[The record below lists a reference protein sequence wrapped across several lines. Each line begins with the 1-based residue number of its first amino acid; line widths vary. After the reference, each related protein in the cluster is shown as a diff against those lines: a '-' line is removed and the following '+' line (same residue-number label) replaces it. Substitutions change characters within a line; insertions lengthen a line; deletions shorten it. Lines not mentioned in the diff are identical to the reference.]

1 MNKNNNDNDE
11 LEFLHFDSIN
21 SIYNTDC
28 YDTTFYL
35 NNSLRSVNKI
45 YLKSVEMGIGF
56 NNIRFN
62 NGSSVLTLIINDI
75 SYTKRIND
83 YTSTSIVDLCSALTT
98 AFNTLPIIPTFT
110 SSTVTQ
116 KITITLASSTSIII
130 VPGVLSQYI
139 LGFTSNQTITGISI
153 ISTNN
158 FNLAIDNFISMYIV
172 NIPYKSTSALTQL
185 ISFKIP
191 FNAVGNTI
199 YYMADNMS
207 FSQYITV
214 TDPNYVLNSL
224 RIQIYDRF
232 GKIIKSN
239 GLDYTFS
246 FAIER
251 F

>member
-1 MNKNNNDNDE
+1 M
-11 LEFLHFDSIN
+11 
-21 SIYNTDC
+21 
-28 YDTTFYL
+28 
-35 NNSLRSVNKI
+35 
-45 YLKSVEMGIGF
+45 
-56 NNIRFN
+56 
-62 NGSSVLTLIINDI
+62 
-75 SYTKRIND
+75 
-83 YTSTSIVDLCSALTT
+83 
-98 AFNTLPIIPTFT
+98 IIPLPQLLIYALRLQLILT
-110 SSTVTQ
+110 SYQLNQLSPHLQ
-116 KITITLASSTSIII
+116 SHKKSTITLASSTSIII

-139 LGFTSNQTITGISI
+139 LGFISNQTITGISI

-158 FNLAIDNFISMYIV
+158 FNLAIDIFISMYIV
-172 NIPYKSTSALTQL
+172 NIPYKPTSALTQL

-191 FNAVGNTI
+191 LNAVGNII

-214 TDPNYVLNSL
+214 TDPNYVLNYL